1 MNSAKIAVFA
11 ELAVCIVSLLA
22 AGTVDEQVRCA
33 LEAKDTGQR
42 ALLEALRSK

>member
-11 ELAVCIVSLLA
+11 ELAAVA
-22 AGTVDEQVRCA
+22 VDEQVRRA
-33 LEAKDTGQR
+33 LEAKGTGQR